1 MADCGIPEKVGKAP
15 AFGAA
20 SGLAAPP
27 AATLSFAELPDGTG
41 ADAIGLAAFATGLLL
56 NNMAVFPLGAAA
68 VAAGFAAGAVED
80 GAVAACGAFAGAV
93 VMVRLAVAAVADLTV
108 GFAGVSDLAVVEQP
122 PADSRGSSSQV
133 EKLAAAPW

>member
-1 MADCGIPEKVGKAP
+1 MADCGAVEKVGKAP

-20 SGLAAPP
+20 SGLVAPP
-27 AATLSFAELPDGTG
+27 APTLSFAG

-56 NNMAVFPLGAAA
+56 SRMPAFPPGAAA
-68 VAAGFAAGAVED
+68 VAAGFAADVVAD

-93 VMVRLAVAAVADLTV
+93 VMVRLAVAAVADLAV
-108 GFAGVSDLAVVEQP
+108 GFAGVSDFAVVEQP

-133 EKLAAAPW
+133 EKLAAAP